1 MTSTGAKRFLTA
13 VSSVSLLSAAVAGSA
28 IAQTQNPQTPTTPV
42 GGHLP
47 TRPELTQ
54 PVPNAPSRA
63 RIRVRD
69 QGAMSQ
75 APCPLSTSDLNVT
88 ITSVVFDS
96 ADGTPLPA
104 GVAAALRGVGPDST
118 GETPIKAVC
127 RIRDNANDA
136 LHRAGYI
143 AAVQFPASNDLS
155 THVLHLMVVTAF
167 IQEIRVHGDA
177 GPFRKLIDERIR
189 QLKALRPLNQFD
201 AERILLEARDIPG
214 FEASLSLR
222 SAGTTPGAVIG
233 DLTLARRP
241 YDILVNA
248 QNYGS
253 PVVGPGTAFVRAE
266 FYGLTGHAD
275 ETYIGVSS
283 TTQVQ
288 EQRVVQIGH
297 LMGLGRRGDTIG
309 ASLIAAWSRPDLG
322 ALDLRTDSTI
332 ANVEYTH
339 GFLRTINHSL
349 RLSTGLDIVEQK
361 TRVFTAGA
369 PSPLN
374 LDKLRIAYVDL
385 GGGFQIPDRFG
396 GARFVLRGNLGLR
409 QGLDILDA
417 TERGKTIDGFQP
429 SRPEGDPKAFVVRA
443 DADAVLAFGPVFSLA
458 TKLQSQ
464 WAKRPLLSYDEY
476 SVGNLSIGRGY
487 DPGANSGDSAL
498 GLRTELR
505 AHIRDLGHGL
515 NGDVYTFYDTVHLWN
530 ADVASTERN
539 RTLDSWGAGFR
550 VILPRHMV
558 AEFMYAKPLDKA
570 LTIDKAPPK
579 ARILVSLTMQFGPN
593 AE

>member
-1 MTSTGAKRFLTA
+1 MKSAELQR
-13 VSSVSLLSAAVAGSA
+13 LLSTVSAAILGVMAAGSA
-28 IAQTQNPQTPTTPV
+28 VAQTQNPQTPTTPV

-54 PVPNAPSRA
+54 PLPNAPRQPRA
-63 RIRVRD
+63 RVRD
-69 QGAMSQ
+69 QGAVTQ
-75 APCPLSTSDLNVT
+75 APCPLTGSDLRVV
-88 ITSVVFDS
+88 IQSVVFDS
-96 ADGTPLPA
+96 ADGTPLPD
-104 GVAAALRGVGPDST
+104 GVAQALRGVGPVSP
-118 GETPIKAVC
+118 GVTPVAAVC
-127 RIRDNANDA
+127 QIRDNANAA

-155 THVLHLMVVTAF
+155 THVLHLTVVTAF

-177 GPFRKLIDERIR
+177 GPFRQLIDERIR

-233 DLTLARRP
+233 DLTVARRP
-241 YDILVNA
+241 YDILANV

-253 PVVGPGTAFVRAE
+253 QQVGPETAFVRAE

-275 ETYIGVSS
+275 ETYVGVSS
-283 TTQVQ
+283 TTDFQ
-288 EQRVVQIGH
+288 EQRVLQLGH
-297 LMGLGRRGDTIG
+297 IMGLGRHGDTVS
-309 ASLIAAWSRPDLG
+309 ASLIRAWSQPDLG
-322 ALDLRTDSTI
+322 ALDLRTDTSV

-339 GFLRTINHSL
+339 SLLRTVNHSL
-349 RLSTGLDIVEQK
+349 RLSTGLDVVEQK
-361 TRVFTAGA
+361 TRVFSGATA
-369 PSPLN
+369 SPLN
-374 LDKLRIAYVDL
+374 LDKLRIAYADMD
-385 GGGFQIPDRFG
+385 GGFQIPDRFG
-396 GARFVLRGNLGLR
+396 GALFVMRGNVALR

-443 DADAVLAFGPVFSLA
+443 DADAAFTFGPVFSLA
-458 TKLQSQ
+458 TKLQGQ
-464 WAKRPLLSYDEY
+464 WAKHPLLSYEEY

-487 DPGANSGDSAL
+487 DPGANAGDSAL
-498 GLRTELR
+498 GVRTELR
-505 AHIRDLGHGL
+505 AHIRDLGRGL
-515 NGDVYTFYDTVHLWN
+515 NGDVYTFYDSVHLWN
-530 ADVASTERN
+530 ADTGSTERN

-550 VILPRHMV
+550 IVLPRHMV

-570 LTIDKAPPK
+570 LSIDKAPPK
-579 ARILVSLTMQFGPN
+579 PRILISLTMQFGPT
-593 AE
+593 AQ